1 MTGRHHFERAGRTR
15 YILNRSNDVSRGQEQ
30 GDDDKNR
37 NHSPRELHLVAS
49 VYLRGLT
56 AVVVMSI
63 PEPHYRVG
71 EQTED
76 DDEYDRDG
84 HQDENG
90 ESENRLRRSRG
101 GGGDSGRTPQAKES
115 SWAEKK
121 AGRKEKPRPFPP
133 KEARRERLA
142 TAPAAGNWCYSH

>member
-101 GGGDSGRTPQAKES
+101 GQVA
-115 SWAEKK
+115 
-121 AGRKEKPRPFPP
+121 
-133 KEARRERLA
+133 ARRTRHANKTTCPKTKTDRQHNPPRLHPQ
-142 TAPAAGNWCYSH
+142 TPTRNHI